1 MRITHRSI
9 TRLQPPRVAD
19 AHMPRI
25 AGRHRVTGSETPHN
39 QAQATPAAAVV
50 LVVEDEALLRMHAV
64 DFIEAAG
71 YRVLEAAD
79 TDTAIAIIEA
89 NPAIR
94 VVLTDID
101 LPGSMDGLRLA
112 AAIRRR
118 WPPIELIVTSG
129 AVTPAAGELPERG
142 VFVPKPLDPR
152 RVLSAID
159 GFIGLA

>member
-1 MRITHRSI
+1 MTSPD
-9 TRLQPPRVAD
+9 PPN
-19 AHMPRI
+19 MP
-25 AGRHRVTGSETPHN
+25 
-39 QAQATPAAAVV
+39 PAAAIV
-50 LVVEDEALLRMHAV
+50 LVVEDETLLRMHSV

-79 TDTAIAIIEA
+79 TDTAIAVLEA

-94 VVLTDID
+94 VVLTDVD
-101 LPGSMDGLRLA
+101 LPGSMDGLKLA

-129 AVTPAAGELPERG
+129 AVTPQPGDLPERSI
-142 VFVPKPLDPR
+142 FVPKPVDPR

-159 GFIGLA
+159 GFIGLD

>member
-1 MRITHRSI
+1 
-9 TRLQPPRVAD
+9 
-19 AHMPRI
+19 MP
-25 AGRHRVTGSETPHN
+25 
-39 QAQATPAAAVV
+39 PAAAIV
-50 LVVEDEALLRMHAV
+50 LVVEDETLLRMHSV

-79 TDTAIAIIEA
+79 TDTAIAVLEA

-94 VVLTDID
+94 VVLTDVD
-101 LPGSMDGLRLA
+101 LPGSMDGLKLA

-129 AVTPAAGELPERG
+129 AVTPQPGDLPERSI
-142 VFVPKPLDPR
+142 FVPKPVDPR

-159 GFIGLA
+159 GFIGLD